1 MTHDV
6 LPLLALLLALLAGGA
21 LGAFFFGGLWWT
33 VRRGLAANQPA
44 LWMLSSA
51 LLRVGVAL
59 AGFYGVAGGDWRR
72 LVACLIGFVVARQI
86 TLRLTRE
93 AHHEP

>member
-1 MTHDV
+1 MTSDALPI
-6 LPLLALLLALLAGGA
+6 LPLMLSLLAGGA

-33 VRRGLAANQPA
+33 VRRGLAASQPA

>member
-1 MTHDV
+1 MAHDT
-6 LPLLALLLALLAGGA
+6 LPLLLAWLAGGA

-33 VRRGLAANQPA
+33 VRQGLAASHPA
-44 LWMLSSA
+44 LWIFPSA
-51 LLRVGVAL
+51 LVRTGATL

-72 LVACLIGFVVARQI
+72 LLACLVGFVMARQM

-93 AHHEP
+93 ASRAP

>member
-1 MTHDV
+1 MTRDV